1 MIPQGFT
8 QTVAAS
14 PTVFYLHTAYSVGS
28 PSERI
33 LSTDPP
39 YGIQRWIHVTEATA
53 FVLRPPVRRAVRI
66 GGPVSFQLWLRA
78 TTPVMGTVNATLV
91 ERTSD
96 GKVRYVCGIEASVLV
111 ESVLNERPYFFSIG
125 PVMRTIDA
133 GSTLILEIVVKGA
146 NIPVFLYWDDSRAP
160 SQMAI
165 SFVERYYYTMTLTA
179 KDFSDKRMK
188 GANVTIIQEQV
199 KVWTGT
205 TTADGSVEAIVPSTE
220 NTSLYDV
227 QVYWK
232 GTGVNETRNI
242 SLTADRELVVRC
254 EVYDLMIIV
263 QDFFGMPL
271 GQAGVELVAGNKPL
285 SLNRTEFDGHLIF
298 SQVPK
303 GNYTLDLSYES
314 SQHNRRDITV
324 SGPTEY
330 VARLP
335 VLQPW
340 FYYGA
345 PASAVIVIGAIVLT
359 SKYRLKTRKVSFDLL
374 NNLFGGQALTAA
386 AVMVIGSPGSGK
398 TVLMEKMMHDR
409 LSRGNKCVYVTN
421 NDFPRKIVEDMKQ
434 LGLDVSAFE
443 GRHLYFIDCYSGT
456 AGKVSPEKYSV
467 QVLTDLTNLGIQISS
482 AANALGEGTTF
493 FLDSLAPLFTSLR
506 PDPIMTFIH
515 AIGARIKGQV
525 GSLYFSVGTGL
536 DKDVLSRL
544 EGLSDCIIELET
556 REKRGGP
563 SRRFRIKKIR
573 GRKHSRR
580 WIEFSIEAPD
590 GIVFHGDKERFSL
603 RKAS

>member
-1 MIPQGFT
+1 
-8 QTVAAS
+8 
-14 PTVFYLHTAYSVGS
+14 
-28 PSERI
+28 
-33 LSTDPP
+33 
-39 YGIQRWIHVTEATA
+39 
-53 FVLRPPVRRAVRI
+53 
-66 GGPVSFQLWLRA
+66 
-78 TTPVMGTVNATLV
+78 MGTVNATLV

-205 TTADGSVEAIVPSTE
+205 TTAHGSVEAIVPSTE

-263 QDFFGMPL
+263 RDFFGMPL

-324 SGPTEY
+324 SGPTDMSPDC
-330 VARLP
+330 RSCNLGSTMG
-335 VLQPW
+335 LQP
-340 FYYGA
+340 
-345 PASAVIVIGAIVLT
+345 
-359 SKYRLKTRKVSFDLL
+359 LL
-374 NNLFGGQALTAA
+374 
-386 AVMVIGSPGSGK
+386 
-398 TVLMEKMMHDR
+398 
-409 LSRGNKCVYVTN
+409 
-421 NDFPRKIVEDMKQ
+421 
-434 LGLDVSAFE
+434 
-443 GRHLYFIDCYSGT
+443 
-456 AGKVSPEKYSV
+456 
-467 QVLTDLTNLGIQISS
+467 
-482 AANALGEGTTF
+482 
-493 FLDSLAPLFTSLR
+493 
-506 PDPIMTFIH
+506 
-515 AIGARIKGQV
+515 
-525 GSLYFSVGTGL
+525 
-536 DKDVLSRL
+536 
-544 EGLSDCIIELET
+544 
-556 REKRGGP
+556 
-563 SRRFRIKKIR
+563 
-573 GRKHSRR
+573 
-580 WIEFSIEAPD
+580 
-590 GIVFHGDKERFSL
+590 
-603 RKAS
+603 